1 MARELPE
8 EPNTMNVSTHTEG
21 AASHH
26 GAPGPTHEIATP
38 EARLRILETMMLIRA
53 YEEQLVEFQ
62 RGGAPGT
69 CTSVGQEACAVGV
82 VEAFDGRDRILTNH
96 RSAGHLIARGAD
108 VGRMMAEVLGRVD
121 GYCGGHSGSLH
132 ISSRELGVVLTSTI
146 VGGELSMAPGLALA
160 QKMGQGAPGGI
171 VAVFFGDGA
180 ACEGIFHESL
190 NLAVQWQLPL
200 LFICE
205 NNQWQA
211 FVHRLETM
219 PDRAIADW
227 ARSHGLPTRSIDG
240 NAVEEV
246 YGAAARAV
254 AEIRASGRPQF
265 LELVTYRQRGHFEP
279 DDQSYVDPAEL
290 AAWRQ
295 RDPIRRY
302 REHLLERRLIDP
314 AGLAAMERRV
324 RERIEAAAAFAQG
337 SAWPAPDRLTDH
349 VYA

>member
-1 MARELPE
+1 MDASTPTRLMADRHGPIGPSHE
-8 EPNTMNVSTHTEG
+8 
-21 AASHH
+21 AA
-26 GAPGPTHEIATP
+26 TLQ
-38 EARLRILETMMLIRA
+38 ARLRSLETMMLIRA
-53 YEEQLVEFQ
+53 YEDQLLEFQ

-82 VEAFDGRDRILTNH
+82 VDALDERDRILTNH

-160 QKMGQGAPGGI
+160 QKMGHGERGGI

-200 LFICE
+200 LFVCE

-219 PDRAIADW
+219 PDRAIAEW
-227 ARSHGLPTRSIDG
+227 ARSHGLPARSVDG
-240 NAVEEV
+240 NAVEDV
-246 YGAAARAV
+246 YAAAARAV
-254 AEIRASGRPQF
+254 AEIRASGKPQF

-295 RDPIRRY
+295 RDPIQRY
-302 REHLLERRLIDP
+302 REHLLERGLIDTG
-314 AGLAAMERRV
+314 GLVAMEQRV
-324 RERIEAAAAFAQG
+324 RERIQAAAAFAQA

>member
-1 MARELPE
+1 
-8 EPNTMNVSTHTEG
+8 MNVSEHTEPV
-21 AASHH
+21 ADHH
-26 GAPGPTHEIATP
+26 GVPGPTHESATP
-38 EARLRILETMMLIRA
+38 EARLSSLETMMLIRA
-53 YEEQLVEFQ
+53 YEEQLVELQ

-82 VEAFDGRDRILTNH
+82 IGALDERDRILTNH

-108 VGRMMAEVLGRVD
+108 PGRMMAEVLGRTD
-121 GYCGGHSGSLH
+121 GYCGGRSGSLH
-132 ISSRELGVVLTSTI
+132 IASRELGVVLTSTI
-146 VGGELSMAPGLALA
+146 VGGELSMAPGMALA
-160 QKMGQGAPGGI
+160 QKMGRGEPGGI

-200 LFICE
+200 LFVCE

-227 ARSHGLPTRSIDG
+227 AHSHGLPTRSVDG

-246 YGAAARAV
+246 YAAAARAV
-254 AEIRASGRPQF
+254 AEIRVTGSPQF

-279 DDQSYVDPAEL
+279 DDQSYVDPDEL
-290 AAWRQ
+290 VAWRR
-295 RDPIRRY
+295 RDPIQGY
-302 REHLLERRLIDP
+302 REHLLESGLIDP
-314 AGLAAMERRV
+314 EGLAAMERRV
-324 RERIEAAAAFAQG
+324 RERIEAAAAFAQA